1 MCLEGKRACPP
12 EDVGGPYG
20 YQEFLEALA
29 DPKHERHEEFM
40 EWGGRFAPEK
50 FDAKAVTKAMQ
61 KGLPNW
67 REME

>member
-20 YQEFLEALA
+20 YQEYLEAMA
-29 DPKHERHEEFM
+29 DPKHEQHEEFM
-40 EWGGRFAPEK
+40 EWSGRFAPEK
-50 FDAKAVTKAMQ
+50 FDAKAATKAMQ